1 MMNILYLPST
11 YLLSEFTSL
20 QTGFARICF
29 RCMIVQNMEWEN
41 SCLLILLLVIG
52 ERIKVHVMKIS
63 FKHGWFSH
71 RARSSNFRIHLVT
84 AFLCMALNLPV
95 KFLINQFLPQLFFRF
110 SGCWFQFL
118 PKRVCASCWF
128 GSLLCCGND
137 WSTNFSDPWLPY
149 FSWKTSNSKSKS
161 NNNTNFLS
169 KVIPRL

>member
-1 MMNILYLPST
+1 MYLPVT

-41 SCLLILLLVIG
+41 SCLLIFLLVTG

-84 AFLCMALNLPV
+84 ASA
-95 KFLINQFLPQLFFRF
+95 QFGTESSSEISDKSILTSIIFQIL
-110 SGCWFQFL
+110 SGYWFQFL
-118 PKRVCASCWF
+118 PKRICVSCWF
-128 GSLLCCGND
+128 GSLLC
-137 WSTNFSDPWLPY
+137 
-149 FSWKTSNSKSKS
+149 
-161 NNNTNFLS
+161 
-169 KVIPRL
+169 

>member
-118 PKRVCASCWF
+118 PKRVCAVNHSK
-128 GSLLCCGND
+128 LLV
-137 WSTNFSDPWLPY
+137 WQLAVLWQ
-149 FSWKTSNSKSKS
+149 
-161 NNNTNFLS
+161 
-169 KVIPRL
+169 